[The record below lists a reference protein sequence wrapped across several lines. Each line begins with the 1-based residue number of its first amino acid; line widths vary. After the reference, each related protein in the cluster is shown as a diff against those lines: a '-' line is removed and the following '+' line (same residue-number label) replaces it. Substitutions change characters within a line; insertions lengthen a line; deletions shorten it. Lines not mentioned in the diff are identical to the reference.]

1 MDDAARMRRQ
11 RKIIKKVLGPDIIP
25 SYESSL
31 EMGTLRLLSDLT
43 SKDTTI
49 EDALLK
55 YAILLLLFT
64 SPPQHLHQ
72 VYIESHALDPVRT
85 RSHVTRRRIGPNHR
99 GCCRSALEQDRC
111 WDKSVGCRYPT
122 VP

>member
-11 RKIIKKVLGPDIIP
+11 RKIIKKVLGPDVIP

-43 SKDTTI
+43 TKDTTI

-55 YAILLLLFT
+55 HAILLLFT
-64 SPPQHLHQ
+64 SSP
-72 VYIESHALDPVRT
+72 
-85 RSHVTRRRIGPNHR
+85 
-99 GCCRSALEQDRC
+99 
-111 WDKSVGCRYPT
+111 
-122 VP
+122 